1 MIKLETKE
9 KILSAALKL
18 FVEKGFNETPTSLIS
33 KEAGVA
39 TGTLFHHYQTK
50 EQLINSLYLHCKDRL
65 VRLMMDRV
73 SDQPSFR
80 SKMKMM
86 WENTILWGMY
96 NPTDYR
102 FFMQFGYSAYIT
114 DKTHD
119 EGFMMFSDMNKIFTE
134 GVALELVKKMDP
146 ELLLS
151 MVSNMTMTQVQY
163 FIQYPEKFED
173 KELREQAFNLL
184 WDSFRI

>member
-1 MIKLETKE
+1 METKE
-9 KILSAALKL
+9 KILSAALRL

-65 VRLMMDRV
+65 VRLMMDGV
-73 SDQPSFR
+73 SSQPSFR
-80 SKMKMM
+80 SKVKRM
-86 WENTILWGMY
+86 WENTIQWGIK
-96 NPTDYR
+96 NPMDYQ
-102 FFMQFGYSAYIT
+102 FFMQFSYSAHISE
-114 DKTHD
+114 KTHD
-119 EGFMMFSDMNKIFTE
+119 EGFMMFSDMNRIFIE
-134 GVALELVKKMDP
+134 GAALELVKKMDP

-151 MVSNMTMTQVQY
+151 MVSSMTMTQIQY
-163 FIQYPEKFED
+163 FIQHPEKYEEKD
-173 KELREQAFNLL
+173 THEQAFNLL